1 MKTDADKLRSFLKQ
15 VAPTLETY
23 GKKSIVSEIDE
34 AITTTEDSATVLFCG
49 EFKRGKSSLVNAIIG
64 AELCPT
70 DTGIATSVITTIKY
84 GAVKKAVRYYGNILD
99 TANAISPDSF
109 KIGESPVP
117 TLMESLKSE
126 EIEWGD
132 IQKYT
137 MGDVLDIDNT
147 VLVELSYPCPFLK
160 NGITIIDTPGIGGL
174 DPRHAILTH
183 VALPKADVI
192 VFVTD
197 AGEPLTQSE
206 LEFYESKVLSCGKR
220 NVVLVNKS
228 DILTADTLA
237 THVSNTKLQLAKLG
251 GPEVIP
257 VSAKCWELYSKL
269 EENDFLLSSNK
280 DAVLAGITS
289 EVETF
294 KKTQYK
300 KYRDMLI
307 AEIDDVYS
315 AISLEIQQLKKDS
328 NDKIK
333 VVEDLQRQQAAL
345 SKFRGD
351 LNNPTSQIR
360 LQINSIFEDARNE
373 VQNLI
378 SHDGT
383 LLTSTEFD
391 ALLES
396 ERGLENEGKWFVAQ
410 INDRLQNLSREVDCK
425 IECAFNE
432 ISKAIGKDVNKGIMN
447 VEGKV
452 LSCKLDQHDKFARYK
467 DKDVFRLVSSGLGKI
482 MQGGLLGGITGGLV
496 GVAIPALATS
506 LAPIVGFATI
516 AAFTWKGLKTDS
528 VAAKKMYLRQH
539 LLPKINLA
547 ITDMRNQ
554 ANTRFSK
561 FHQNL
566 LLTLQTIIGETEDKM
581 RTLQTSIQE
590 SRTSEHQ
597 AKEKIAELEQ
607 KSKFCETITSQMK
620 LLYSNPFT
628 NAQ

>member
-1 MKTDADKLRSFLKQ
+1 MKTDADKLRSFLKP

-23 GKKSIVSEIDE
+23 GKKSIVSEIDK
-34 AITTTEDSATVLFCG
+34 AIVTTEDSATVLFCG

-64 AELCPT
+64 TELCPT
-70 DTGIATSVITTIKY
+70 DIGIATSVVTTIKY
-84 GAVKKAVRYYGNILD
+84 GAVKKAVRYYGNLLE
-99 TANAISPDSF
+99 NAD
-109 KIGESPVP
+109 
-117 TLMESLKSE
+117 SLKSE
-126 EIEWGD
+126 EIEWED
-132 IQKYT
+132 IDKYT
-137 MGDVLDIDNT
+137 MGDVLEIDNT
-147 VLVELSYPCPFLK
+147 ILVELSYPSPFLK

-183 VALPKADVI
+183 MALPKADVI

-197 AGEPLTQSE
+197 AGEPLTLSE
-206 LEFYESKVLSCGKR
+206 LDFYENKILSCGKQ

-228 DILTADTLA
+228 DILTADTLS

-257 VSAKCWELYSKL
+257 VSAKYWNKYVSKKDEKYL
-269 EENDFLLSSNK
+269 IRSNK
-280 DAVLAGITS
+280 DTVLTGITS

-294 KKTQYK
+294 KKIQYK

-333 VVEDLQRQQAAL
+333 VIEDLQRQQAAL

-360 LQINSIFEDARNE
+360 LEINSIFEDARNE

-396 ERGLENEGKWFVAQ
+396 ERGLENDGKWFVAQ
-410 INDRLQNLSREVDCK
+410 INDRLQKLSRKVDSR
-425 IECAFNE
+425 IESAFDE
-432 ISKAIGKDVNKGIMN
+432 ISESIEKEITN
-447 VEGKV
+447 VMDAETFLVSNELKSCSVINSQLAFSLAGKV
-452 LSCKLDQHDKFARYK
+452 MTGTL
-467 DKDVFRLVSSGLGKI
+467 I
-482 MQGGLLGGITGGLV
+482 GGLATAAVELLIPGVGLIAGIAT
-496 GVAIPALATS
+496 AAALIWKQVSRETQQQKRIS
-506 LAPIVGFATI
+506 LKQQV
-516 AAFTWKGLKTDS
+516 
-528 VAAKKMYLRQH
+528 
-539 LLPKINLA
+539 LPKINLA

-566 LLTLQTIIGETEDKM
+566 LLTLQTIISETEDKM

-590 SRTSEHQ
+590 SRASEHQ
-597 AKEKIAELEQ
+597 GKEKIAELEQ
-607 KSKFCETITSQMK
+607 KAKFCETIIAQMK

>member
-15 VAPTLETY
+15 IASTLETY
-23 GKKSIVSEIDE
+23 GKKSIVSEIDK

-64 AELCPT
+64 TELCPT
-70 DTGIATSVITTIKY
+70 DIGVATSVVTTIKY
-84 GAVKKAVRYYGNILD
+84 GAVKKAVRYYGNLLE
-99 TANAISPDSF
+99 NADSF
-109 KIGESPVP
+109 
-117 TLMESLKSE
+117 KSE
-126 EIEWGD
+126 EIEWED
-132 IQKYT
+132 IDKYT
-137 MGDVLDIDNT
+137 MGDVLEIDNT
-147 VLVELSYPCPFLK
+147 ILVELSYPSPFLK

-183 VALPKADVI
+183 MALPKADVI

-410 INDRLQNLSREVDCK
+410 INDRLQKLSRKVDSR
-425 IECAFNE
+425 IESAFEE
-432 ISKAIGKDVNKGIMN
+432 ISESIEKEITN
-447 VEGKV
+447 VMDAETFLVSNELKSCSVINSQLAFSLAGKV
-452 LSCKLDQHDKFARYK
+452 MTGTL
-467 DKDVFRLVSSGLGKI
+467 I
-482 MQGGLLGGITGGLV
+482 GGLATAAVELLIPGVGLIAGIAT
-496 GVAIPALATS
+496 AAALIWKQVSRETQQQKRIS
-506 LAPIVGFATI
+506 LKQQV
-516 AAFTWKGLKTDS
+516 
-528 VAAKKMYLRQH
+528 
-539 LLPKINLA
+539 LPKINLA

-607 KSKFCETITSQMK
+607 KVKFCETITSQMK

>member
-15 VAPTLETY
+15 VVPTLETY
-23 GKKSIVSEIDE
+23 GKKSVVSEIDK

-64 AELCPT
+64 TELCPT
-70 DTGIATSVITTIKY
+70 DIGIATSVVTTIKY
-84 GAVKKAVRYYGNILD
+84 GAVKKAVRYYGNLLE
-99 TANAISPDSF
+99 NAD
-109 KIGESPVP
+109 
-117 TLMESLKSE
+117 SLKSE
-126 EIEWGD
+126 EIEWED
-132 IQKYT
+132 IDKYT
-137 MGDVLDIDNT
+137 MGDVLEIDNT
-147 VLVELSYPCPFLK
+147 ILVELSYPSPFLK

-183 VALPKADVI
+183 MALPKADVI

-237 THVSNTKLQLAKLG
+237 IHVSNTKLQLAKLG

-307 AEIDDVYS
+307 AEIDEVYS

-410 INDRLQNLSREVDCK
+410 INDRLQKLSRKVDSR
-425 IECAFNE
+425 IESAFEE
-432 ISKAIGKDVNKGIMN
+432 ISESIEKEITN
-447 VEGKV
+447 VMDAETFLVSNELKSCSVINSQLAFSLAGKV
-452 LSCKLDQHDKFARYK
+452 MTGTL
-467 DKDVFRLVSSGLGKI
+467 I
-482 MQGGLLGGITGGLV
+482 GGLATAAVELLIPGVGLIAGIAT
-496 GVAIPALATS
+496 AAALIWKQVSRETQQQKRIS
-506 LAPIVGFATI
+506 LKQQV
-516 AAFTWKGLKTDS
+516 
-528 VAAKKMYLRQH
+528 
-539 LLPKINLA
+539 LPKINLA

-607 KSKFCETITSQMK
+607 KAKFCETITSQMK

>member
-15 VAPTLETY
+15 VTPPLETY
-23 GKKSIVSEIDE
+23 GKKSIVSEIDK

-70 DTGIATSVITTIKY
+70 DIGIATSVVTTIKY
-84 GAVKKAVRYYGNILD
+84 GAVKKAVRYYGNLLE
-99 TANAISPDSF
+99 NAD
-109 KIGESPVP
+109 
-117 TLMESLKSE
+117 SLKSE
-126 EIEWGD
+126 EIEWED
-132 IQKYT
+132 IEKYT
-137 MGDVLDIDNT
+137 MGDVLEIDNT
-147 VLVELSYPCPFLK
+147 ILVELSYPSPFLK

-183 VALPKADVI
+183 MALPKADVI

-206 LEFYESKVLSCGKR
+206 LGFYESKVLSCGKQ

-237 THVSNTKLQLAKLG
+237 THVNNTKLQLAKLG

-280 DAVLAGITS
+280 DAVLTGITS

-307 AEIDDVYS
+307 AEMDDVYS

-333 VVEDLQRQQAAL
+333 VVEDLQRQQVAL

-410 INDRLQNLSREVDCK
+410 INDRLQKLSRKVDSR
-425 IECAFNE
+425 IESAFEE
-432 ISKAIGKDVNKGIMN
+432 ISESIEKEITN
-447 VEGKV
+447 VMDAETFLVSNELKSCNVINSQLAFSLAGKV
-452 LSCKLDQHDKFARYK
+452 MTGTL
-467 DKDVFRLVSSGLGKI
+467 I
-482 MQGGLLGGITGGLV
+482 GGLATAAVELLIPGVGLIAGIAT
-496 GVAIPALATS
+496 AAALIWKQVSRETQQQKRIS
-506 LAPIVGFATI
+506 LKQQV
-516 AAFTWKGLKTDS
+516 
-528 VAAKKMYLRQH
+528 
-539 LLPKINLA
+539 LPKINLA

-607 KSKFCETITSQMK
+607 KAKFCETITSQMK

>member
-1 MKTDADKLRSFLKQ
+1 MRTDADKLRSFLKQ

-23 GKKSIVSEIDE
+23 GKKSIVSEIDK

-49 EFKRGKSSLVNAIIG
+49 EFKRGKSSLVNAIVG
-64 AELCPT
+64 TELCPT
-70 DTGIATSVITTIKY
+70 DIGVATSVVTTIKY
-84 GAVKKAVRYYGNILD
+84 GAVKKAVRYYGNLLE
-99 TANAISPDSF
+99 NAD
-109 KIGESPVP
+109 
-117 TLMESLKSE
+117 SLKSE
-126 EIEWGD
+126 EIEWED
-132 IQKYT
+132 INKYT
-137 MGDVLDIDNT
+137 MGDVLEIDNT
-147 VLVELSYPCPFLK
+147 ILVELSYPSPFLK

-183 VALPKADVI
+183 MALPKADVI

-206 LEFYESKVLSCGKR
+206 LEFYENKILSCEKR
-220 NVVLVNKS
+220 NIVLVNKS
-228 DILTADTLA
+228 DILTTDTMT
-237 THVSNTKLQLAKLG
+237 THVNNTKLQLAKLG
-251 GPEVIP
+251 GPVVIP
-257 VSAKCWELYSKL
+257 VSAKCWELYSKS

-289 EVETF
+289 EIETF
-294 KKTQYK
+294 RKIQYK
-300 KYRDMLI
+300 KYRDMLV
-307 AEIDDVYS
+307 AELDDVLT
-315 AISLEIQQLKKDS
+315 AISLEIKQLNKDS

-333 VVEDLQRQQAAL
+333 AIEDLQKQQAAL

-391 ALLES
+391 DLLES

-410 INDRLQNLSREVDCK
+410 INDRLQKLSMKVDSRIESAFDEISESIEKEITNVMDAETFLVSNELKSCSVINSQLAFSLAGKVMTGTLIGGLATATVELLIPGVGLIAGIATAAALIWKQVSRETQQQK
-425 IECAFNE
+425 R
-432 ISKAIGKDVNKGIMN
+432 IS
-447 VEGKV
+447 
-452 LSCKLDQHDKFARYK
+452 
-467 DKDVFRLVSSGLGKI
+467 
-482 MQGGLLGGITGGLV
+482 
-496 GVAIPALATS
+496 
-506 LAPIVGFATI
+506 
-516 AAFTWKGLKTDS
+516 LKQQ
-528 VAAKKMYLRQH
+528 V
-539 LLPKINLA
+539 LPKINLA

-607 KSKFCETITSQMK
+607 KAKFCETITSQMK

>member
-23 GKKSIVSEIDE
+23 GKKSIVSEIDK

-64 AELCPT
+64 TELCPT
-70 DTGIATSVITTIKY
+70 DIGIATSVVTTIKY
-84 GAVKKAVRYYGNILD
+84 GAVKKAVRYYGNLLE
-99 TANAISPDSF
+99 NAD
-109 KIGESPVP
+109 
-117 TLMESLKSE
+117 SLKSE
-126 EIEWGD
+126 EIEWED
-132 IQKYT
+132 IDKYT
-137 MGDVLDIDNT
+137 MGDVLEIDNT
-147 VLVELSYPCPFLK
+147 ILVELSYPSPFLK

-183 VALPKADVI
+183 MALPKADVI

-360 LQINSIFEDARNE
+360 LQINSVFEDARNE

-410 INDRLQNLSREVDCK
+410 INDRLQKLSRKVDSR
-425 IECAFNE
+425 IESAFEE
-432 ISKAIGKDVNKGIMN
+432 ISESIEKEITN
-447 VEGKV
+447 VMDAETFLVSNELKSCSVINSQLAFSLAGKV
-452 LSCKLDQHDKFARYK
+452 MTGTL
-467 DKDVFRLVSSGLGKI
+467 I
-482 MQGGLLGGITGGLV
+482 GGLATAAVELLIPGVGLIAGIAT
-496 GVAIPALATS
+496 AAALIWKQVSRETQQQKRIS
-506 LAPIVGFATI
+506 LKQQV
-516 AAFTWKGLKTDS
+516 
-528 VAAKKMYLRQH
+528 
-539 LLPKINLA
+539 LPKINLA

-607 KSKFCETITSQMK
+607 KVKFCETITSQMK

>member
-15 VAPTLETY
+15 VAPTLEIY
-23 GKKSIVSEIDE
+23 GKKSIVSEIDK
-34 AITTTEDSATVLFCG
+34 AITTTEDSAIVLFCG

-64 AELCPT
+64 TELCPT
-70 DTGIATSVITTIKY
+70 DIGIATSVVTTIKY
-84 GAVKKAVRYYGNILD
+84 GAVKKAVRYYGNLLE
-99 TANAISPDSF
+99 NAD
-109 KIGESPVP
+109 
-117 TLMESLKSE
+117 SLKSE
-126 EIEWGD
+126 EIEWED
-132 IQKYT
+132 IDKYT
-137 MGDVLDIDNT
+137 MGDVLEIDNT
-147 VLVELSYPCPFLK
+147 ILVELSYPSPFLK

-183 VALPKADVI
+183 MALPKADVI

-345 SKFRGD
+345 SRFRGD

-410 INDRLQNLSREVDCK
+410 INDRLQKLSRKVDSR
-425 IECAFNE
+425 IESAFEE
-432 ISKAIGKDVNKGIMN
+432 ISESIEKEITN
-447 VEGKV
+447 VMDAETFLVSNELKSCSVINSQLAFSLAGKV
-452 LSCKLDQHDKFARYK
+452 MTGTL
-467 DKDVFRLVSSGLGKI
+467 I
-482 MQGGLLGGITGGLV
+482 GGLATAAVELLIPGVGLIAGIAT
-496 GVAIPALATS
+496 AAALIWKQVSRETQQQKRIS
-506 LAPIVGFATI
+506 LKQQV
-516 AAFTWKGLKTDS
+516 
-528 VAAKKMYLRQH
+528 
-539 LLPKINLA
+539 LPKINLA

-607 KSKFCETITSQMK
+607 KVKFCETITSQMK

>member
-15 VAPTLETY
+15 IAPTLETY
-23 GKKSIVSEIDE
+23 GKKSIVSEIDK

-64 AELCPT
+64 TELCPT
-70 DTGIATSVITTIKY
+70 DIGIATSVVTTIKY
-84 GAVKKAVRYYGNILD
+84 GAVKKAVRYYGNLLE
-99 TANAISPDSF
+99 NAD
-109 KIGESPVP
+109 
-117 TLMESLKSE
+117 SLKSE
-126 EIEWGD
+126 EIEWED
-132 IQKYT
+132 IDKYT
-137 MGDVLDIDNT
+137 MGDVLEIDNT
-147 VLVELSYPCPFLK
+147 ILVELSYPSPFLK

-183 VALPKADVI
+183 MALPKADVI

-237 THVSNTKLQLAKLG
+237 IHVSNTKLQLAKLG

-410 INDRLQNLSREVDCK
+410 INDRLQKLSRKVDSR
-425 IECAFNE
+425 IESAFEE
-432 ISKAIGKDVNKGIMN
+432 ISESIEKEITN
-447 VEGKV
+447 VMDAETFLVSNELKSCSVINSQLAFSLAGKV
-452 LSCKLDQHDKFARYK
+452 MTGTL
-467 DKDVFRLVSSGLGKI
+467 I
-482 MQGGLLGGITGGLV
+482 GGLATAAVELLIPGVGLIAGIAT
-496 GVAIPALATS
+496 AAALIWKQVSRETQQQKRIS
-506 LAPIVGFATI
+506 LKQQV
-516 AAFTWKGLKTDS
+516 
-528 VAAKKMYLRQH
+528 
-539 LLPKINLA
+539 LPKINLA

-607 KSKFCETITSQMK
+607 KVKFCETITSQMK

>member
-15 VAPTLETY
+15 VTPTLETY
-23 GKKSIVSEIDE
+23 GKKSIVSEIDK

-64 AELCPT
+64 TELCPT
-70 DTGIATSVITTIKY
+70 DIGIATSVVTTIKY
-84 GAVKKAVRYYGNILD
+84 GAVKKAVRYYGNLLE
-99 TANAISPDSF
+99 NAD
-109 KIGESPVP
+109 
-117 TLMESLKSE
+117 SLKSE
-126 EIEWGD
+126 EIEWED
-132 IQKYT
+132 IDKYT
-137 MGDVLDIDNT
+137 MGDVLEIDNT
-147 VLVELSYPCPFLK
+147 ILVELSYPSPFLK

-183 VALPKADVI
+183 MALPKADVI

-237 THVSNTKLQLAKLG
+237 THVGNTKLQLAKLG

-360 LQINSIFEDARNE
+360 LQINSIFEDARND
-373 VQNLI
+373 VANLI
-378 SHDGT
+378 STRGGELTSIEFNT
-383 LLTSTEFD
+383 LL
-391 ALLES
+391 AS
-396 ERGLENEGKWFVAQ
+396 EKGLNNDGKWLVAQ
-410 INDRLQNLSREVDCK
+410 INDRLRQLSYDVDER
-425 IECAFNE
+425 IESAF
-432 ISKAIGKDVNKGIMN
+432 KGISEKIQSDIADTVGSNMSLMTGDFKELN
-447 VEGKV
+447 SFTSQLLFSTAGKAGLSLTVVSV
-452 LSCKLDQHDKFARYK
+452 LASGPIGWAVGLAAAVGR
-467 DKDVFRLVSSGLGKI
+467 VWRSVSNENE
-482 MQGGLLGGITGGLV
+482 TR
-496 GVAIPALATS
+496 
-506 LAPIVGFATI
+506 
-516 AAFTWKGLKTDS
+516 
-528 VAAKKMYLRQH
+528 KKAEIQQQI
-539 LLPKINLA
+539 LPKINLA
-547 ITDMRNQ
+547 LTDLRNQ

-607 KSKFCETITSQMK
+607 KVKFCETITSQMK

>member
-23 GKKSIVSEIDE
+23 GKKSIVSEIDK

-64 AELCPT
+64 TELCPT
-70 DTGIATSVITTIKY
+70 DIGIATSVVTTIKY
-84 GAVKKAVRYYGNILD
+84 GAVKKAVRYYGNLLE
-99 TANAISPDSF
+99 NAD
-109 KIGESPVP
+109 
-117 TLMESLKSE
+117 SLKSE
-126 EIEWGD
+126 EIEWED
-132 IQKYT
+132 IDKYT
-137 MGDVLDIDNT
+137 MGDVLEIDNT
-147 VLVELSYPCPFLK
+147 ILVELSYPSPFLK

-183 VALPKADVI
+183 MALPKADVI

-410 INDRLQNLSREVDCK
+410 INDRLQKLSRKVDSR
-425 IECAFNE
+425 IESAFEE
-432 ISKAIGKDVNKGIMN
+432 ISESIEKEITN
-447 VEGKV
+447 VMDAETFLVSNELKSCSVINSQLAFSLAGKV
-452 LSCKLDQHDKFARYK
+452 MTGTL
-467 DKDVFRLVSSGLGKI
+467 I
-482 MQGGLLGGITGGLV
+482 GGLATAAVELLIPGVGLIAGIAT
-496 GVAIPALATS
+496 AAALIWKQVSRETQQQKRIS
-506 LAPIVGFATI
+506 LKQQV
-516 AAFTWKGLKTDS
+516 
-528 VAAKKMYLRQH
+528 
-539 LLPKINLA
+539 LPKINLA

-607 KSKFCETITSQMK
+607 KVKFCETITSQMK

-628 NAQ
+628 NVQ

>member
-15 VAPTLETY
+15 VTPTLETY
-23 GKKSIVSEIDE
+23 GKKSIVSEIDK

-64 AELCPT
+64 TELCPT
-70 DTGIATSVITTIKY
+70 DIGIATSVVTTIKY
-84 GAVKKAVRYYGNILD
+84 GAVKKAVRYYGNLLE
-99 TANAISPDSF
+99 NAD
-109 KIGESPVP
+109 
-117 TLMESLKSE
+117 SLKSE
-126 EIEWGD
+126 EIEWED
-132 IQKYT
+132 IEKYT
-137 MGDVLDIDNT
+137 MGDVLEIDNT
-147 VLVELSYPCPFLK
+147 ILVELSYPSPFLK

-183 VALPKADVI
+183 MALPKADVI

-206 LEFYESKVLSCGKR
+206 LEFYESKVLSCGKQ

-280 DAVLAGITS
+280 DAVLTGITS
-289 EVETF
+289 EVENF

-307 AEIDDVYS
+307 AEMDDVYS

-410 INDRLQNLSREVDCK
+410 INDRLQKLSRKVDSR
-425 IECAFNE
+425 IESAFEE
-432 ISKAIGKDVNKGIMN
+432 ISESIEKEITN
-447 VEGKV
+447 VMDAETFLVSNELKSCSVINSQLAFSLAGKV
-452 LSCKLDQHDKFARYK
+452 MTGTL
-467 DKDVFRLVSSGLGKI
+467 I
-482 MQGGLLGGITGGLV
+482 GGLATAAVELLIPGVGLIAGIAT
-496 GVAIPALATS
+496 AAALIWKQVSRETQQQKRIS
-506 LAPIVGFATI
+506 LKQQV
-516 AAFTWKGLKTDS
+516 
-528 VAAKKMYLRQH
+528 
-539 LLPKINLA
+539 LPKINLA

-581 RTLQTSIQE
+581 RNLQTSIQE

-607 KSKFCETITSQMK
+607 KAKFCETITSQMK

-628 NAQ
+628 NVQ

>member
-23 GKKSIVSEIDE
+23 GKKSIVSEIDK

-64 AELCPT
+64 TELCPT
-70 DTGIATSVITTIKY
+70 DIGIATSVVTTIKY
-84 GAVKKAVRYYGNILD
+84 GAVKKAVRYYGNLLE
-99 TANAISPDSF
+99 NAD
-109 KIGESPVP
+109 
-117 TLMESLKSE
+117 SLKSE
-126 EIEWGD
+126 EIEWED
-132 IQKYT
+132 IDKYT
-137 MGDVLDIDNT
+137 MGDVLEIDNT
-147 VLVELSYPCPFLK
+147 ILVELSYPSPFLK

-183 VALPKADVI
+183 MALPKADVI

-360 LQINSIFEDARNE
+360 LQINSIFEDARND
-373 VQNLI
+373 VANLI
-378 SHDGT
+378 STRGGELTSIEFNT
-383 LLTSTEFD
+383 LL
-391 ALLES
+391 AS
-396 ERGLENEGKWFVAQ
+396 EKGLNNDGKWLVAQ
-410 INDRLQNLSREVDCK
+410 INDRLRQLSYDVDER
-425 IECAFNE
+425 IESAF
-432 ISKAIGKDVNKGIMN
+432 KGISEKIQSDIADTVGSNMSLMTGDFKELN
-447 VEGKV
+447 SFTSQLLFSTAGKAGLSLTVVSV
-452 LSCKLDQHDKFARYK
+452 LA
-467 DKDVFRLVSSGLGKI
+467 SGPIGWAV
-482 MQGGLLGGITGGLV
+482 GLAAAVGLV
-496 GVAIPALATS
+496 
-506 LAPIVGFATI
+506 
-516 AAFTWKGLKTDS
+516 WRS
-528 VAAKKMYLRQH
+528 VSNENETRKKAEIQQQI
-539 LLPKINLA
+539 LPKINLA
-547 ITDMRNQ
+547 LTDLRNQ

-607 KSKFCETITSQMK
+607 KVKFCETIISQMK

>member
-23 GKKSIVSEIDE
+23 GKKTIVLEIDK

-49 EFKRGKSSLVNAIIG
+49 EFKRGKSSLVNSIIG
-64 AELCPT
+64 TELCPT
-70 DTGIATSVITTIKY
+70 DIGIATSVVTTIKY
-84 GAVKKAVRYYGNILD
+84 GAVKKAVRYYGNLLE
-99 TANAISPDSF
+99 NAD
-109 KIGESPVP
+109 
-117 TLMESLKSE
+117 SLKSE
-126 EIEWGD
+126 EIEWED
-132 IQKYT
+132 IDKYT
-137 MGDVLDIDNT
+137 MGDVLEIDNT
-147 VLVELSYPCPFLK
+147 ILVELSYPSPFLK

-183 VALPKADVI
+183 MALPKADVI

-197 AGEPLTQSE
+197 AGEPLTLSE
-206 LEFYESKVLSCGKR
+206 LEFYENKVLSCGKQ

-257 VSAKCWELYSKL
+257 VSAKCWELYTKL

-280 DAVLAGITS
+280 DAVLTGITS
-289 EVETF
+289 EVEAF

-307 AEIDDVYS
+307 AELDDVYS
-315 AISLEIQQLKKDS
+315 SISLEIQQLKKDS
-328 NDKIK
+328 SDKIK
-333 VVEDLQRQQAAL
+333 VIEDLQRQQAAL

-410 INDRLQNLSREVDCK
+410 INDRLQKLSRKVDSR
-425 IECAFNE
+425 IESAFEE
-432 ISKAIGKDVNKGIMN
+432 ISDSIEKEITN
-447 VEGKV
+447 VMDAETFLVSNELKSCSVINSQLAFSLAGKV
-452 LSCKLDQHDKFARYK
+452 MTGTL
-467 DKDVFRLVSSGLGKI
+467 I
-482 MQGGLLGGITGGLV
+482 GGLATAAVDLLIPGVGLIAGIAT
-496 GVAIPALATS
+496 AAALIWKQVSRETQQQKRIS
-506 LAPIVGFATI
+506 LKQQV
-516 AAFTWKGLKTDS
+516 
-528 VAAKKMYLRQH
+528 
-539 LLPKINLA
+539 LPKINLA

-581 RTLQTSIQE
+581 RALQTSIQE

-597 AKEKIAELEQ
+597 AKEKITELEQ
-607 KSKFCETITSQMK
+607 KAKFCETITSQMK

>member
-15 VAPTLETY
+15 IAPTLETY
-23 GKKSIVSEIDE
+23 GKKSIVSEIDK

-64 AELCPT
+64 TELCPT
-70 DTGIATSVITTIKY
+70 DIGIATSVVTTIKY
-84 GAVKKAVRYYGNILD
+84 SAVKKAVRYYGNLLE
-99 TANAISPDSF
+99 NAD
-109 KIGESPVP
+109 
-117 TLMESLKSE
+117 SLKSE
-126 EIEWGD
+126 EIEWED
-132 IQKYT
+132 IDKYT
-137 MGDVLDIDNT
+137 MGDVLEIDNT
-147 VLVELSYPCPFLK
+147 ILVELSYPSPFLK
-160 NGITIIDTPGIGGL
+160 NGITIIDSPGIGGL

-183 VALPKADVI
+183 MALPKADVI

-410 INDRLQNLSREVDCK
+410 INDRLQKLSRKVDSR
-425 IECAFNE
+425 IENAFEE
-432 ISKAIGKDVNKGIMN
+432 ISESIEKEITN
-447 VEGKV
+447 VMDAETFLVSNELKSCSVINSQLAFSLAGKV
-452 LSCKLDQHDKFARYK
+452 MTGTL
-467 DKDVFRLVSSGLGKI
+467 I
-482 MQGGLLGGITGGLV
+482 GGLATAAVELLIPGVGLIAGIAT
-496 GVAIPALATS
+496 AAALIWKQVSRETQQQKRIS
-506 LAPIVGFATI
+506 LKQQV
-516 AAFTWKGLKTDS
+516 
-528 VAAKKMYLRQH
+528 
-539 LLPKINLA
+539 LPKINLA

-607 KSKFCETITSQMK
+607 KVKFCETITSQMK

>member
-15 VAPTLETY
+15 VTPTLETY
-23 GKKSIVSEIDE
+23 GKKSIVSEIDK

-64 AELCPT
+64 TELCPT
-70 DTGIATSVITTIKY
+70 DIGIATSVVTTIKY
-84 GAVKKAVRYYGNILD
+84 GAVKKAVRYYGNLLE
-99 TANAISPDSF
+99 NAD
-109 KIGESPVP
+109 
-117 TLMESLKSE
+117 SLKSE
-126 EIEWGD
+126 EIEWED
-132 IQKYT
+132 IEKYT
-137 MGDVLDIDNT
+137 MGDVLEIDNT
-147 VLVELSYPCPFLK
+147 ILVELSYPSPFLK

-183 VALPKADVI
+183 MALPKADVI

-206 LEFYESKVLSCGKR
+206 LEFYESKVLSCGKQ

-280 DAVLAGITS
+280 DAVLTGITS
-289 EVETF
+289 EVENF

-307 AEIDDVYS
+307 AEMDDVYS

-410 INDRLQNLSREVDCK
+410 INDRLQKLSRKVDSR
-425 IECAFNE
+425 IESAFEE
-432 ISKAIGKDVNKGIMN
+432 ISESIEKEITN
-447 VEGKV
+447 VMDAETFLVSNELKSCNVINSQLAFSLAGKV
-452 LSCKLDQHDKFARYK
+452 MTGTL
-467 DKDVFRLVSSGLGKI
+467 I
-482 MQGGLLGGITGGLV
+482 GGLATAAVELLIPGVGLIAGIAT
-496 GVAIPALATS
+496 AAALIWKQVSRETQQQKRIS
-506 LAPIVGFATI
+506 LKQQV
-516 AAFTWKGLKTDS
+516 
-528 VAAKKMYLRQH
+528 
-539 LLPKINLA
+539 LPKINLA

-590 SRTSEHQ
+590 SGRVNIKQ
-597 AKEKIAELEQ
+597 RK
-607 KSKFCETITSQMK
+607 K
-620 LLYSNPFT
+620 LLN
-628 NAQ
+628 

>member
-15 VAPTLETY
+15 VAPTLEIY
-23 GKKSIVSEIDE
+23 GKKSIVSDIDK

-64 AELCPT
+64 TELCPT
-70 DTGIATSVITTIKY
+70 DIGIATSVVTTIKY
-84 GAVKKAVRYYGNILD
+84 GAVKKAVRYYGNLLE
-99 TANAISPDSF
+99 NAD
-109 KIGESPVP
+109 
-117 TLMESLKSE
+117 SLKSE
-126 EIEWGD
+126 EIEWED
-132 IQKYT
+132 IDKYT
-137 MGDVLDIDNT
+137 MGDVLEIDNT
-147 VLVELSYPCPFLK
+147 ILVELSYPSPFLK

-183 VALPKADVI
+183 MALPKADVI

-315 AISLEIQQLKKDS
+315 AISSEIQQLKKDS

-360 LQINSIFEDARNE
+360 LQINSIFEDARND
-373 VQNLI
+373 VANLI
-378 SHDGT
+378 STRGGELTSIEFNT
-383 LLTSTEFD
+383 LL
-391 ALLES
+391 AS
-396 ERGLENEGKWFVAQ
+396 EKGLNNDGKWLVAQ
-410 INDRLQNLSREVDCK
+410 INDRLRQLSYDVDER
-425 IECAFNE
+425 IESAF
-432 ISKAIGKDVNKGIMN
+432 KGISEKIQSDIADTVGSNMSLMTGDFKELN
-447 VEGKV
+447 YFTSQLLFSTAGKAGLSLTVVSV
-452 LSCKLDQHDKFARYK
+452 LA
-467 DKDVFRLVSSGLGKI
+467 SGPIGWAV
-482 MQGGLLGGITGGLV
+482 GLAAAVGLV
-496 GVAIPALATS
+496 
-506 LAPIVGFATI
+506 
-516 AAFTWKGLKTDS
+516 WRS
-528 VAAKKMYLRQH
+528 VSNENETRKKAEIQQQI
-539 LLPKINLA
+539 LPKINLA
-547 ITDMRNQ
+547 LTDLRNQ

-607 KSKFCETITSQMK
+607 KVKFCETITSQMK

>member
-15 VAPTLETY
+15 VTPILETY
-23 GKKSIVSEIDE
+23 GKKSIISEIDK

-64 AELCPT
+64 TELCPS
-70 DTGIATSVITTIKY
+70 DIGIATSVVTTIKY
-84 GAVKKAVRYYGNILD
+84 GAVKKAVRYYGNLLE
-99 TANAISPDSF
+99 NAD
-109 KIGESPVP
+109 
-117 TLMESLKSE
+117 SLKPE
-126 EIEWGD
+126 EIEWED
-132 IQKYT
+132 IEKYT
-137 MGDVLDIDNT
+137 MGDVLEIDNT
-147 VLVELSYPCPFLK
+147 ILVELSYPSPFLK

-183 VALPKADVI
+183 MALPKADVI

-206 LEFYESKVLSCGKR
+206 LEFYESKVLSCGKQ

-280 DAVLAGITS
+280 DAVLTGITS

-307 AEIDDVYS
+307 AEMNDVYS

-378 SHDGT
+378 SHEGT

-410 INDRLQNLSREVDCK
+410 INDRLQKLSRKVDSR
-425 IECAFNE
+425 IESAFEE
-432 ISKAIGKDVNKGIMN
+432 ISESIEKEITN
-447 VEGKV
+447 VMDAETFLVSNELKSCNVINSQLAFSLAGKV
-452 LSCKLDQHDKFARYK
+452 MTGTL
-467 DKDVFRLVSSGLGKI
+467 I
-482 MQGGLLGGITGGLV
+482 GGLATAAVELLIPGVGLIAGIAT
-496 GVAIPALATS
+496 AAALIWKQVSRETQQQKRIS
-506 LAPIVGFATI
+506 LKQQV
-516 AAFTWKGLKTDS
+516 
-528 VAAKKMYLRQH
+528 
-539 LLPKINLA
+539 LPKINLA

-581 RTLQTSIQE
+581 RALQTSIQE
-590 SRTSEHQ
+590 GRTSEHQ
-597 AKEKIAELEQ
+597 AKEIIAELEQ
-607 KSKFCETITSQMK
+607 KAKFCETITSQMK

>member
-23 GKKSIVSEIDE
+23 GNKSIVSEIDK
-34 AITTTEDSATVLFCG
+34 AVTTTEDSATVLFCG

-64 AELCPT
+64 TELCPT
-70 DTGIATSVITTIKY
+70 DIGIATSVVTTIKY
-84 GAVKKAVRYYGNILD
+84 GAVKKAVRYYGNLLE
-99 TANAISPDSF
+99 NAD
-109 KIGESPVP
+109 
-117 TLMESLKSE
+117 SLKSE
-126 EIEWGD
+126 EIEWED
-132 IQKYT
+132 IDKYT
-137 MGDVLDIDNT
+137 MGDVLEIDNT
-147 VLVELSYPCPFLK
+147 ILVELSYPSPFLK

-183 VALPKADVI
+183 MALPKADVI

-410 INDRLQNLSREVDCK
+410 INDRLQKLSRKVDSR
-425 IECAFNE
+425 IESAFEE
-432 ISKAIGKDVNKGIMN
+432 ISESIEKEITN
-447 VEGKV
+447 VMDAETFLVSNELKSCSVINSQLAFSLAGKV
-452 LSCKLDQHDKFARYK
+452 MTGTL
-467 DKDVFRLVSSGLGKI
+467 I
-482 MQGGLLGGITGGLV
+482 GGLATAAVELLIPGVGLIAGIAT
-496 GVAIPALATS
+496 AAALIWKQVSRETQQQKRIS
-506 LAPIVGFATI
+506 LKQQV
-516 AAFTWKGLKTDS
+516 
-528 VAAKKMYLRQH
+528 
-539 LLPKINLA
+539 LPKINLA

-607 KSKFCETITSQMK
+607 KVKFCETITSQMK

>member
-15 VAPTLETY
+15 VTPTLETY
-23 GKKSIVSEIDE
+23 GKKSIVSEIDK
-34 AITTTEDSATVLFCG
+34 AITTSEDSATVLFCG

-64 AELCPT
+64 TELCPT
-70 DTGIATSVITTIKY
+70 DIGIATSVVTTIKY
-84 GAVKKAVRYYGNILD
+84 GAVKKAVRYYGNLLE
-99 TANAISPDSF
+99 NAD
-109 KIGESPVP
+109 
-117 TLMESLKSE
+117 SLKSE
-126 EIEWGD
+126 EIAWED
-132 IQKYT
+132 INKYT
-137 MGDVLDIDNT
+137 MGDVLEIDNT
-147 VLVELSYPCPFLK
+147 ILVELSYPSPFLK

-183 VALPKADVI
+183 MALPKADVI

-206 LEFYESKVLSCGKR
+206 LDFYENKVLSCGKQ

-237 THVSNTKLQLAKLG
+237 THVSNTKLQLTKLG
-251 GPEVIP
+251 GPKVIP

-289 EVETF
+289 EVEIF
-294 KKTQYK
+294 KKAQYK

-307 AEIDDVYS
+307 AELDDVYS

-328 NDKIK
+328 NDKTK
-333 VVEDLQRQQAAL
+333 VIEDLQRQQAAL

-410 INDRLQNLSREVDCK
+410 INDRLQKLSRKVDSR
-425 IECAFNE
+425 IESAFEE
-432 ISKAIGKDVNKGIMN
+432 ISESIEKEITN
-447 VEGKV
+447 VMDAETFLVSNELKSCSVINSQLAFSLAGKV
-452 LSCKLDQHDKFARYK
+452 MTGTL
-467 DKDVFRLVSSGLGKI
+467 I
-482 MQGGLLGGITGGLV
+482 GGLATAAVELLIPGVGLIAGIAT
-496 GVAIPALATS
+496 AAAL
-506 LAPIVGFATI
+506 I
-516 AAFTWKGLKTDS
+516 WKQVSRETQQQKRIS
-528 VAAKKMYLRQH
+528 LRQQV
-539 LLPKINLA
+539 LPKINLA

-561 FHQNL
+561 FHQNF

-590 SRTSEHQ
+590 SRASEHQ
-597 AKEKIAELEQ
+597 GKEKIAELEQ
-607 KSKFCETITSQMK
+607 KAKFCETITAQMK

>member
-15 VAPTLETY
+15 VTPTLETY
-23 GKKSIVSEIDE
+23 GKKSIVSEIDK

-64 AELCPT
+64 TELCPT
-70 DTGIATSVITTIKY
+70 DIGIATSVVTTIKY
-84 GAVKKAVRYYGNILD
+84 GAVKKAVRYYGNLLE
-99 TANAISPDSF
+99 NAD
-109 KIGESPVP
+109 
-117 TLMESLKSE
+117 SLKSE
-126 EIEWGD
+126 EIEWED
-132 IQKYT
+132 IDKYT
-137 MGDVLDIDNT
+137 MGDVLEIDNT
-147 VLVELSYPCPFLK
+147 ILVELSYPSPFLK

-183 VALPKADVI
+183 MALPKADVI

-197 AGEPLTQSE
+197 AGEPLTLSE
-206 LEFYESKVLSCGKR
+206 LDFYENKILSCGKQ

-228 DILTADTLA
+228 DILTADTLS

-257 VSAKCWELYSKL
+257 VSAKYWNKYVSKKDEKYL
-269 EENDFLLSSNK
+269 IRSNK
-280 DAVLAGITS
+280 DTVLTGITS

-333 VVEDLQRQQAAL
+333 VIEDLQRQQAAL

-360 LQINSIFEDARNE
+360 LEINSIFEDARNE

-396 ERGLENEGKWFVAQ
+396 ERGLENDGKWFVAQ
-410 INDRLQNLSREVDCK
+410 INDRLQKLSRKVDSR
-425 IECAFNE
+425 IESAFDE
-432 ISKAIGKDVNKGIMN
+432 ISESIEKEITN
-447 VEGKV
+447 VMDAETFLVSNELKSCSVINSQLAFSLAGKV
-452 LSCKLDQHDKFARYK
+452 MTGTL
-467 DKDVFRLVSSGLGKI
+467 I
-482 MQGGLLGGITGGLV
+482 GGLATAAVELLIPGVGLIAGIAT
-496 GVAIPALATS
+496 AAALIWKQVSRETQQQKRIS
-506 LAPIVGFATI
+506 LKQQV
-516 AAFTWKGLKTDS
+516 
-528 VAAKKMYLRQH
+528 
-539 LLPKINLA
+539 LPKINLA

-566 LLTLQTIIGETEDKM
+566 LLTLQTIISETEDKM

-590 SRTSEHQ
+590 SRASEHQ
-597 AKEKIAELEQ
+597 GKEKIAELEQ
-607 KSKFCETITSQMK
+607 KAKFCETIIAQMK

>member
-23 GKKSIVSEIDE
+23 GKKSIVSEIDK

-70 DTGIATSVITTIKY
+70 DIGIATSVVTTIKY
-84 GAVKKAVRYYGNILD
+84 GAVKKAVRYYGNILE
-99 TANAISPDSF
+99 NAD
-109 KIGESPVP
+109 
-117 TLMESLKSE
+117 SLKSE
-126 EIEWGD
+126 EIEWED
-132 IQKYT
+132 IDKYT
-137 MGDVLDIDNT
+137 MGDILEIDNT
-147 VLVELSYPCPFLK
+147 ILVELSYPSPFLK

-174 DPRHAILTH
+174 DPRHANLTH
-183 VALPKADVI
+183 MALPKADVI

-197 AGEPLTQSE
+197 ACEPLTLSE
-206 LEFYESKVLSCGKR
+206 LDFYENKILSCSKQ

-228 DILTADTLA
+228 DILSADTLS
-237 THVSNTKLQLAKLG
+237 THISNTKLQLAKLG

-257 VSAKCWELYSKL
+257 VSAKYWNKYVSKKDEKYL
-269 EENDFLLSSNK
+269 IRSNK
-280 DAVLAGITS
+280 DTVLTGITS

-294 KKTQYK
+294 KQTQYK

-307 AEIDDVYS
+307 AEIDDAYS

-328 NDKIK
+328 NDKVK

-396 ERGLENEGKWFVAQ
+396 EHGLENGGRWLVAQ
-410 INDRLQNLSREVDCK
+410 INDRLQNLSLEVDCK

-432 ISKAIGKDVNKGIMN
+432 ISKAIGKDVNKGILN
-447 VEGKV
+447 VENKV
-452 LSCKLDQHDKFARYK
+452 LSCKIDQHDKCIIYQ
-467 DKDVFRLVSSGLGKI
+467 DKNVFRLVSSGLGKI

-547 ITDMRNQ
+547 ITDKRNQ

-561 FHQNL
+561 FHQKL

-581 RTLQTSIQE
+581 RALQTSIQK
-590 SRTSEHQ
+590 SRTNEHNN
-597 AKEKIAELEQ
+597 KELIAELEK
-607 KSKFCETITSQMK
+607 KSKFCETITAQMK

>member
-15 VAPTLETY
+15 VTPTLETY
-23 GKKSIVSEIDE
+23 GKKSIVSEIDK

-64 AELCPT
+64 TELCPT
-70 DTGIATSVITTIKY
+70 DIGIATSVVTTIKY
-84 GAVKKAVRYYGNILD
+84 GAVKKAVRYYGNLLE
-99 TANAISPDSF
+99 NAD
-109 KIGESPVP
+109 
-117 TLMESLKSE
+117 SLKSE
-126 EIEWGD
+126 EIEWED
-132 IQKYT
+132 IEKYT
-137 MGDVLDIDNT
+137 MGDVLEIDNT
-147 VLVELSYPCPFLK
+147 ILVELSYPSPFLK

-183 VALPKADVI
+183 MALPKADVI

-206 LEFYESKVLSCGKR
+206 LEFYESKVLSCGKQ

-257 VSAKCWELYSKL
+257 VSAICWELYSKL

-280 DAVLAGITS
+280 DAVLTGITS
-289 EVETF
+289 EVENF

-307 AEIDDVYS
+307 AEMDDVYS

-410 INDRLQNLSREVDCK
+410 INDRLQKLSRKVDSR
-425 IECAFNE
+425 IESAFEE
-432 ISKAIGKDVNKGIMN
+432 ISESIEKEITN
-447 VEGKV
+447 VMDAETFLVSNELKSCNVINSQLAFSLAGKV
-452 LSCKLDQHDKFARYK
+452 MTGTL
-467 DKDVFRLVSSGLGKI
+467 I
-482 MQGGLLGGITGGLV
+482 GGLATAAVELLIPGVGLIAGIAT
-496 GVAIPALATS
+496 AAALIWKQVSRETQQQKRIS
-506 LAPIVGFATI
+506 LKQQV
-516 AAFTWKGLKTDS
+516 
-528 VAAKKMYLRQH
+528 
-539 LLPKINLA
+539 LPKINLA

-607 KSKFCETITSQMK
+607 KAKFCETITSQMK

>member
-1 MKTDADKLRSFLKQ
+1 MMTDADKLRSFLKQ
-15 VAPTLETY
+15 VTPTLETY
-23 GKKSIVSEIDE
+23 GKKSIVSEIDK
-34 AITTTEDSATVLFCG
+34 AITATEDSATVLFCG

-64 AELCPT
+64 TELCPT
-70 DTGIATSVITTIKY
+70 DIGIATSVVTTIKY
-84 GAVKKAVRYYGNILD
+84 GAVKKAVRYYGNLLE
-99 TANAISPDSF
+99 NADA
-109 KIGESPVP
+109 
-117 TLMESLKSE
+117 LKSE
-126 EIEWGD
+126 EIEWDD
-132 IQKYT
+132 IDKYT
-137 MGDVLDIDNT
+137 MGDVLEIDNT
-147 VLVELSYPCPFLK
+147 ILVELSYPSPFLK

-183 VALPKADVI
+183 MVLPKADVI

-206 LEFYESKVLSCGKR
+206 LEFYESKVLSCGKQ

-289 EVETF
+289 AVETF
-294 KKTQYK
+294 KKAQYK

-410 INDRLQNLSREVDCK
+410 INDRLQKLSRKVDSR
-425 IECAFNE
+425 IESAFEE
-432 ISKAIGKDVNKGIMN
+432 ISESIEKEITN
-447 VEGKV
+447 VMDAETFLVSNELKSCSVINSQLAFSLAGKV
-452 LSCKLDQHDKFARYK
+452 MTGTL
-467 DKDVFRLVSSGLGKI
+467 I
-482 MQGGLLGGITGGLV
+482 GGLATAAVELLIPGVGLIAGIAT
-496 GVAIPALATS
+496 AAALIWKQVSRETQRQKRIS
-506 LAPIVGFATI
+506 LKQQV
-516 AAFTWKGLKTDS
+516 
-528 VAAKKMYLRQH
+528 
-539 LLPKINLA
+539 LPKINLA

-607 KSKFCETITSQMK
+607 KAKFCETITSQMK

>member
-1 MKTDADKLRSFLKQ
+1 MKNDADKLRSFLKQ

-23 GKKSIVSEIDE
+23 GKKSIVSEIDK

-70 DTGIATSVITTIKY
+70 DIGIATSVVTTIKY
-84 GAVKKAVRYYGNILD
+84 GAVKKAVRYYGNLLE
-99 TANAISPDSF
+99 NAD
-109 KIGESPVP
+109 
-117 TLMESLKSE
+117 SLKSE
-126 EIEWGD
+126 EIEWED
-132 IQKYT
+132 IDKYT
-137 MGDVLDIDNT
+137 MGDVLEIDNT
-147 VLVELSYPCPFLK
+147 ILVELSYPSPFLK

-183 VALPKADVI
+183 MALPKADVI

-197 AGEPLTQSE
+197 ACEPLTQSE

-315 AISLEIQQLKKDS
+315 AILLEIQQLKKDS

-351 LNNPTSQIR
+351 LSNPTSQIR

-410 INDRLQNLSREVDCK
+410 INDRLQKLSRKVDSR
-425 IECAFNE
+425 IESAFEE
-432 ISKAIGKDVNKGIMN
+432 ISESIEKEITN
-447 VEGKV
+447 VMDAETFLVSNELKSCSVINSQLAFSLAGKV
-452 LSCKLDQHDKFARYK
+452 MTGTL
-467 DKDVFRLVSSGLGKI
+467 I
-482 MQGGLLGGITGGLV
+482 GGLATAAVELLIPGVGLIAGIAT
-496 GVAIPALATS
+496 AAALIWKQVLRETQQQKRLS
-506 LAPIVGFATI
+506 LKQQV
-516 AAFTWKGLKTDS
+516 
-528 VAAKKMYLRQH
+528 
-539 LLPKINLA
+539 LPKINLA

-597 AKEKIAELEQ
+597 AKEKIAEQEQ
-607 KSKFCETITSQMK
+607 KVKFCETITSQMK

>member
-1 MKTDADKLRSFLKQ
+1 MKTDAGKLRSFLKQ

-23 GKKSIVSEIDE
+23 GKKSIVSEIDK

-64 AELCPT
+64 TELCPT
-70 DTGIATSVITTIKY
+70 DIGIATSVVTTIKY
-84 GAVKKAVRYYGNILD
+84 GAVKKAVRYYGNLLE
-99 TANAISPDSF
+99 NAD
-109 KIGESPVP
+109 
-117 TLMESLKSE
+117 SLKSE
-126 EIEWGD
+126 EIEWED
-132 IQKYT
+132 IDKYT
-137 MGDVLDIDNT
+137 MGDVLEIDNT
-147 VLVELSYPCPFLK
+147 ILVELSYPSPFLK

-183 VALPKADVI
+183 MALPKADVI

-228 DILTADTLA
+228 DILTAATLA

-294 KKTQYK
+294 KKSQYK

-315 AISLEIQQLKKDS
+315 DISLEIQQIKKDS

-410 INDRLQNLSREVDCK
+410 INDRLQKLSRKVDSR
-425 IECAFNE
+425 IESAFEE
-432 ISKAIGKDVNKGIMN
+432 ISESIEKEITN
-447 VEGKV
+447 VMDAETFLVSDELKSCSVINSQLAFSLAGKV
-452 LSCKLDQHDKFARYK
+452 MTGTL
-467 DKDVFRLVSSGLGKI
+467 I
-482 MQGGLLGGITGGLV
+482 GGLATAAVELLIPGVGLIAGIAT
-496 GVAIPALATS
+496 AAALIWKQVSRETQQQKRIS
-506 LAPIVGFATI
+506 LKQQV
-516 AAFTWKGLKTDS
+516 
-528 VAAKKMYLRQH
+528 
-539 LLPKINLA
+539 LPKINLA

-607 KSKFCETITSQMK
+607 KVKFCETITSQMK

>member
-23 GKKSIVSEIDE
+23 GKKSIVSEIDK

-64 AELCPT
+64 TELCPT
-70 DTGIATSVITTIKY
+70 DIGIATSVVTTIKY
-84 GAVKKAVRYYGNILD
+84 GAVKKAVRYYGNLLE
-99 TANAISPDSF
+99 NAD
-109 KIGESPVP
+109 
-117 TLMESLKSE
+117 SLKSE
-126 EIEWGD
+126 EIEWED
-132 IQKYT
+132 IDKYT
-137 MGDVLDIDNT
+137 MGDVLEIDNT
-147 VLVELSYPCPFLK
+147 ILVELSYPSPFLK

-183 VALPKADVI
+183 MALPKADVI
-192 VFVTD
+192 VYVTD
-197 AGEPLTQSE
+197 ACEPLTQSE

-315 AISLEIQQLKKDS
+315 AILLEIQQLKKDS

-410 INDRLQNLSREVDCK
+410 INDRLQKLSRKVDSR
-425 IECAFNE
+425 IESAFEE
-432 ISKAIGKDVNKGIMN
+432 ISESIEKEITN
-447 VEGKV
+447 VMDAETFLVSNELKSCSVINSQLAFSLAGKV
-452 LSCKLDQHDKFARYK
+452 MTGTL
-467 DKDVFRLVSSGLGKI
+467 I
-482 MQGGLLGGITGGLV
+482 GGLATAAVELLIPGVGLIAGIAT
-496 GVAIPALATS
+496 AAALIWKQVSRETQQQKRIS
-506 LAPIVGFATI
+506 LKQQV
-516 AAFTWKGLKTDS
+516 
-528 VAAKKMYLRQH
+528 
-539 LLPKINLA
+539 LPQINLA

-607 KSKFCETITSQMK
+607 KVKFCETITSQMK

>member
-23 GKKSIVSEIDE
+23 GKKSIVSEIDK

-64 AELCPT
+64 TELCPT
-70 DTGIATSVITTIKY
+70 DIGIATSVVTTIKY
-84 GAVKKAVRYYGNILD
+84 GAVKKAVRYYGNLLE
-99 TANAISPDSF
+99 NAD
-109 KIGESPVP
+109 
-117 TLMESLKSE
+117 SLKSE
-126 EIEWGD
+126 EIEWED
-132 IQKYT
+132 IDKYT
-137 MGDVLDIDNT
+137 MGDVLEIDNT
-147 VLVELSYPCPFLK
+147 ILVELSYPSPFLK

-183 VALPKADVI
+183 MALPKADVI
-192 VFVTD
+192 VYVTD

-410 INDRLQNLSREVDCK
+410 INDRLQKLSRKVDSR
-425 IECAFNE
+425 IESAFEE
-432 ISKAIGKDVNKGIMN
+432 ISESIEKEITN
-447 VEGKV
+447 VMDAETFLVSNELKSCSVINSQLAFSLAGKV
-452 LSCKLDQHDKFARYK
+452 MTGTL
-467 DKDVFRLVSSGLGKI
+467 I
-482 MQGGLLGGITGGLV
+482 GGLATAAVELLIPGVGLIAGIAT
-496 GVAIPALATS
+496 AAALIWKQVSRETQQQKRIS
-506 LAPIVGFATI
+506 LKQQV
-516 AAFTWKGLKTDS
+516 
-528 VAAKKMYLRQH
+528 
-539 LLPKINLA
+539 LPKINLA

-607 KSKFCETITSQMK
+607 KVKFCETITSQMK

-628 NAQ
+628 NVQ

>member
-1 MKTDADKLRSFLKQ
+1 MKNDADKLRSFLKQ
-15 VAPTLETY
+15 IAPTLETY
-23 GKKSIVSEIDE
+23 GKKSIVSEIDK

-64 AELCPT
+64 TELCPT
-70 DTGIATSVITTIKY
+70 DIGIATSVVTTIKY
-84 GAVKKAVRYYGNILD
+84 GAVKKAVRYYGNLLE
-99 TANAISPDSF
+99 NAD
-109 KIGESPVP
+109 
-117 TLMESLKSE
+117 SLKSE
-126 EIEWGD
+126 EIEWED
-132 IQKYT
+132 IDKYT
-137 MGDVLDIDNT
+137 MGDVLEIDNT
-147 VLVELSYPCPFLK
+147 ILVELSYPSPFLK

-183 VALPKADVI
+183 MALPKADVI

-228 DILTADTLA
+228 DILTTDTLA

-294 KKTQYK
+294 KKSQYK

-315 AISLEIQQLKKDS
+315 DISLEIQQIKKDS

-410 INDRLQNLSREVDCK
+410 INDRLQKLSRKVDSR
-425 IECAFNE
+425 IESAFEE
-432 ISKAIGKDVNKGIMN
+432 ISESIEKEITN
-447 VEGKV
+447 VMDAETFLVSNELKSCSVINSQLAFSLAGKV
-452 LSCKLDQHDKFARYK
+452 MTGTL
-467 DKDVFRLVSSGLGKI
+467 I
-482 MQGGLLGGITGGLV
+482 GGLATAAVELLIPGVGLIAGIAT
-496 GVAIPALATS
+496 AAALIWKQVSRETQQQKRIS
-506 LAPIVGFATI
+506 LKQQV
-516 AAFTWKGLKTDS
+516 
-528 VAAKKMYLRQH
+528 
-539 LLPKINLA
+539 LPKINLA

-607 KSKFCETITSQMK
+607 KVKFCETITSQMK

>member
-15 VAPTLETY
+15 IAPTLETY
-23 GKKSIVSEIDE
+23 GKKSIVSEIDK

-64 AELCPT
+64 TELCPT
-70 DTGIATSVITTIKY
+70 DIGIATSVVTTIKY
-84 GAVKKAVRYYGNILD
+84 GAVKKAVRYYGNLLE
-99 TANAISPDSF
+99 NAD
-109 KIGESPVP
+109 
-117 TLMESLKSE
+117 SLKSE
-126 EIEWGD
+126 EIEWED
-132 IQKYT
+132 IDKYT
-137 MGDVLDIDNT
+137 MGDVLEIDNT
-147 VLVELSYPCPFLK
+147 ILVELSYPSPFLK

-183 VALPKADVI
+183 MALPKADVI

-410 INDRLQNLSREVDCK
+410 INDRLQKLSRKVDSR
-425 IECAFNE
+425 IESAFDE
-432 ISKAIGKDVNKGIMN
+432 ISESIEKEITN
-447 VEGKV
+447 VMDAETFLVSNELKSCSVINSQLAFSLAGKV
-452 LSCKLDQHDKFARYK
+452 MTGTL
-467 DKDVFRLVSSGLGKI
+467 I
-482 MQGGLLGGITGGLV
+482 GGLATAAVELLIPGVGLIAGIAT
-496 GVAIPALATS
+496 AAALIWKQVSRETQQQKRIS
-506 LAPIVGFATI
+506 LKQQV
-516 AAFTWKGLKTDS
+516 
-528 VAAKKMYLRQH
+528 
-539 LLPKINLA
+539 LPKINLA

>member
-23 GKKSIVSEIDE
+23 GKKSIVSEIDK

-49 EFKRGKSSLVNAIIG
+49 EFKTGKSSLVNAIIG
-64 AELCPT
+64 TELCPT
-70 DTGIATSVITTIKY
+70 DIGIATSVVTTIKY
-84 GAVKKAVRYYGNILD
+84 GAVKKAVRYYGNLLE
-99 TANAISPDSF
+99 NAD
-109 KIGESPVP
+109 
-117 TLMESLKSE
+117 SLKSE
-126 EIEWGD
+126 EIEWED
-132 IQKYT
+132 IDKYT
-137 MGDVLDIDNT
+137 MGDVLEIDNT
-147 VLVELSYPCPFLK
+147 ILVELSYPSPFLK

-183 VALPKADVI
+183 MALPKADVI

-197 AGEPLTQSE
+197 AGEPLTLSE
-206 LEFYESKVLSCGKR
+206 LEFYENKILSCGKQ

-228 DILTADTLA
+228 DTLTADTLS

-257 VSAKCWELYSKL
+257 VSAKYWNKYVSKKDEKYL
-269 EENDFLLSSNK
+269 IRSNK
-280 DAVLAGITS
+280 DTVLIGITS

-328 NDKIK
+328 NDKVK

-396 ERGLENEGKWFVAQ
+396 ERGLENDGKWFVAQ
-410 INDRLQNLSREVDCK
+410 INDRLQKLSRKVDNR
-425 IECAFNE
+425 IESAFDE
-432 ISKAIGKDVNKGIMN
+432 ISESIEKEITN
-447 VEGKV
+447 VMDAETFLVSNELKSCSVINSQLAFSLAGKV
-452 LSCKLDQHDKFARYK
+452 MTGTL
-467 DKDVFRLVSSGLGKI
+467 I
-482 MQGGLLGGITGGLV
+482 GGLATAAVELLIPGVGLIAGIAT
-496 GVAIPALATS
+496 AAALIWKQVSRETQQQKRIS
-506 LAPIVGFATI
+506 LKQQV
-516 AAFTWKGLKTDS
+516 
-528 VAAKKMYLRQH
+528 
-539 LLPKINLA
+539 LPKINLA

-566 LLTLQTIIGETEDKM
+566 LLTLQTIISETEDKM

-590 SRTSEHQ
+590 SRASEHQ
-597 AKEKIAELEQ
+597 GKEKIAKLEQ
-607 KSKFCETITSQMK
+607 KAKFCETIIAQMK